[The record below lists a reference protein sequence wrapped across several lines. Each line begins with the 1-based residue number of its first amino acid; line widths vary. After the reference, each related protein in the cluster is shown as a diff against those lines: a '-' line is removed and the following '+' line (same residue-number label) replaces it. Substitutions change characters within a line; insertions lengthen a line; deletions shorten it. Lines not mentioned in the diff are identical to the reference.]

1 MSETPLEEEEEEEID
16 EETSIDG
23 LEGVENSSMKMTR
36 VTLFWRKTKAE
47 RCWRLR
53 GHKKRQE
60 ISKVRLQQSRYWYSL
75 TGCPFRVLIQVIFIT
90 YFQFSRERE

>member
-1 MSETPLEEEEEEEID
+1 MSEMPLEEEEEEEID

-36 VTLFWRKTKAE
+36 VTLFWRKTKSE

-53 GHKKRQE
+53 GNKNDEKSQKRDYRGH
-60 ISKVRLQQSRYWYSL
+60 IMFFRYSFTYRLPVRSS
-75 TGCPFRVLIQVIFIT
+75 C
-90 YFQFSRERE
+90 